1 MSEIKF
7 RGKTFKNE
15 WCYGTLATLKDWE
28 ADSDETIIIES
39 YGRFNDGGGSPFF
52 REWDFVDRTTIGQFT
67 GLHDAD
73 GKEIYEGD
81 IILQQGYN
89 GKKQPM
95 VVRFECGAFIVGYHT
110 GSSTKRS
117 PMLLNSKCK
126 VVGNIHDNK
135 LEDFK

>member
-1 MSEIKF
+1 
-7 RGKTFKNE
+7 
-15 WCYGTLATLKDWE
+15 
-28 ADSDETIIIES
+28 
-39 YGRFNDGGGSPFF
+39 
-52 REWDFVDRTTIGQFT
+52 
-67 GLHDAD
+67 
-73 GKEIYEGD
+73 
-81 IILQQGYN
+81 
-89 GKKQPM
+89 M